1 MLHSELQDIYG
12 LESLN
17 LLGNP
22 IVNQNPQL
30 GSIRGDES
38 AIQSAL
44 EAYFAGHSGGGFGGA
59 GAQSS
64 ATLSGGYNTQSA
76 AQSQRVGTTGGLGSL
91 SAGGSFKGDSGGFLA
106 RAAQ

>member
-1 MLHSELQDIYG
+1 MLHPELQDIYG

-30 GSIRGDES
+30 GSIRGNEA
-38 AIQSAL
+38 AIAEAL
-44 EAYFAGHSGGGFGGA
+44 EAYFAGNSGGGFGGA

-64 ATLSGGYNTQSA
+64 TSLNVGYNTASA
-76 AQSQRVGTTGGLGSL
+76 AQS
-91 SAGGSFKGDSGGFLA
+91 
-106 RAAQ
+106 